1 MFEKLYGILQQ
12 RAYIP
17 TLLFFVVK
25 KKNRPVVQDFGNT
38 AFDCSGKGT
47 KAGVPLRSLGQI
59 RVSDGGERSGRLPVH
74 EADKIFPEW

>member
-17 TLLFFVVK
+17 DIVSWGK
-25 KKNRPVVQDFGNT
+25 KESSRVVQDFRNT

-47 KAGVPLRSLGQI
+47 KAEKHPESGPDKSVGWR
-59 RVSDGGERSGRLPVH
+59 ERSGRLPVH
-74 EADKIFPEW
+74 EADKIFP